1 MPILVNF
8 LFCCNFFLNLIW
20 QNKMV
25 VVVVVMSI
33 VEMQL
38 VGAPLPHFQNEC
50 FCKTIQMKMSLICM
64 KMDVQVKL
72 IFIE

>member
-25 VVVVVMSI
+25 VVVVISFTLKFIWNRNGLSCTRQINVFMLGA
-33 VEMQL
+33 L
-38 VGAPLPHFQNEC
+38 VLCVGMEV
-50 FCKTIQMKMSLICM
+50 T
-64 KMDVQVKL
+64 
-72 IFIE
+72 